1 MRRAVL
7 MILLAVV
14 SSSAIAE
21 WVAIVSNE
29 TKTTYADPATIRR
42 AGDRAKMWSLIDLK
56 TAETAINGVM
66 PFMSSRAQYEYD
78 CKEEQSRILY
88 LSFHSGNMSAG
99 EIVYRSPDT
108 RDKWS
113 SIPPDSVTETLW
125 KIACG
130 KR

>member
-66 PFMSSRAQYEYD
+66 PFMSSRAQYMNMTARKSNREYF
-78 CKEEQSRILY
+78 IY
-88 LSFHSGNMSAG
+88 LS
-99 EIVYRSPDT
+99 IL
-108 RDKWS
+108 
-113 SIPPDSVTETLW
+113 ETCPQV
-125 KIACG
+125 K
-130 KR
+130 